1 MPRRG
6 GGSNPEF
13 VSYVVGTNAV
23 FVEITVP
30 LRREMLRGFLQEL
43 QYLESHRARERLQNP
58 QSSFLHFVTSQSY
71 EILSERQSFAIVH
84 YVLGDLKPSHR
95 SSDSVHISRTAQRRS
110 LRRSVRLCKVP
121 SYRRA
126 WSPGISLA
134 RRSCPRCTEMPAAT
148 SVTPSTSKGR
158 GI

>member
-6 GGSNPEF
+6 GSSNPEF

-30 LRREMLRGFLQEL
+30 LRREMLRGFLQQL

-84 YVLGDLKPSHR
+84 YVLGDLKQ
-95 SSDSVHISRTAQRRS
+95 VIA
-110 LRRSVRLCKVP
+110 VP
-121 SYRRA
+121 IAS
-126 WSPGISLA
+126 
-134 RRSCPRCTEMPAAT
+134 T
-148 SVTPSTSKGR
+148 SVALLNGGLSAAL
-158 GI
+158 